1 MPRQYLPINNG
12 IMCLNDVICA
22 CLLLEQKKRRS
33 LCIVAR
39 KNAVGNWKQKPH
51 YTLTPLVRFIFIG
64 VQSKLIHSKV
74 KCLHNPRL

>member
-22 CLLLEQKKRRS
+22 VCCSSTKKRRS

-64 VQSKLIHSKV
+64 VHSKLIHSKV
-74 KCLHNPRL
+74 KCLHNPQL